1 MAIMLRQY
9 LSHDGSERKHP
20 SRIDK
25 QLGSENSTHVHVHNV
40 MCKALMKISKKKKY
54 NSAYEKK

>member
-1 MAIMLRQY
+1 MLRQY
-9 LSHDGSERKHP
+9 LSLSHDGSERKHP
-20 SRIDK
+20 SLIDK

-40 MCKALMKISKKKKY
+40 MCKARMKISLKKH